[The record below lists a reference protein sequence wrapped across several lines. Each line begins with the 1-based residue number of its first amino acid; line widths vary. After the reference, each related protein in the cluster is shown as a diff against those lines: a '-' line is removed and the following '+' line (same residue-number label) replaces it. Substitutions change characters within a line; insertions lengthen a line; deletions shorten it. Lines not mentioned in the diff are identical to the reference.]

1 MADTPFNFMDN
12 KPRQR
17 NQKRWEKGV
26 NLVRVASQLFH
37 EKGYLETS
45 MEDISNA
52 AHLSKGGIYHYFSSK
67 NEILFY
73 ISTSY
78 MDLLLKGLEEE
89 LRKREDRFSKIQ
101 LIISRHI
108 DLYMKYTSEAK
119 TTLHEAHLLPPEY
132 FKKYAEKERRYYRI
146 VANVLSDFFGGRI
159 RKDQLRVMTFTLL
172 GMCNWIYHWYKPK
185 RFVSPQGL
193 SEIISDIFCRGIIGY
208 EMKEKKVS

>member
-1 MADTPFNFMDN
+1 MDN
-12 KPRQR
+12 KQGQSK
-17 NQKRWEKGV
+17 QKRREKTANIV
-26 NLVRVASQLFH
+26 KVAAKLFN

-78 MDLLLKGLEEE
+78 MDLLLKNLEEE
-89 LRKREDRFSKIQ
+89 LRKMEDSFSKIQ

-108 DLYMKYTSEAK
+108 EVYTKYISEAK
-119 TTLHEAHLLPPEY
+119 TTLHEAHLLPSEY
-132 FKKYAEKERRYYRI
+132 FKKYAQRERKYYRI
-146 VANVLSDFFGGRI
+146 VADVMSEVFGSPIKKG
-159 RKDQLRVMTFTLL
+159 QLRVITFTLL

-185 RFVSPQGL
+185 RLVSPQEL
-193 SEIISDIFCRGIIGY
+193 SRIISEIYCRGVMGY
-208 EMKEKKVS
+208 EMKRREEFKGKSP